1 MAHHVEMMLELQKR
15 GAITFDYGNNIRG
28 QAKDKRG
35 VENAFDFPGFV
46 PAYIRPLFCEGKGP
60 FRFVALSGDPNDIA
74 VCDEKLKELFPNNTR
89 LLRWLTMAKEK
100 IAFQGLPARIC
111 WLGMGDREIAGV
123 AFNELVKEGKVN
135 MGDSFCY
142 FRNSELWLKSL
153 HISVYKN
160 GSYANHEPM
169 RLRKLLLTKKEIK
182 RLENKIKEKGLT
194 IIPYKIQ
201 NVVLPKLKLF

>member
-1 MAHHVEMMLELQKR
+1 MNKKFELPEIVNRKAKFNYEFLESFKA
-15 GAITFDYGNNIRG
+15 GM
-28 QAKDKRG
+28 
-35 VENAFDFPGFV
+35 V
-46 PAYIRPLFCEGKGP
+46 
-60 FRFVALSGDPNDIA
+60 
-74 VCDEKLKELFPNNTR
+74 
-89 LLRWLTMAKEK
+89 LT
-100 IAFQGLPARIC
+100 GT
-111 WLGMGDREIAGV
+111 EIKS
-123 AFNELVKEGKVN
+123 VKEGKVN

-194 IIPYKIQ
+194 IIPYKIFFSERGIAKIEI
-201 NVVLPKLKLF
+201 VLARGKKSFDKRETIKERDTQKEIQRVKKSIRY